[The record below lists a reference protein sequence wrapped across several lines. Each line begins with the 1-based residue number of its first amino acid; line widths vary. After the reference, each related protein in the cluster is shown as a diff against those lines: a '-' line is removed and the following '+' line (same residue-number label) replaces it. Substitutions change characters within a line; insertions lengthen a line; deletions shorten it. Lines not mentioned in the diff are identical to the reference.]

1 MKRLAL
7 PITLC
12 GTSLDMPQLVALPQ
26 GQAVAFTCTYPGRL
40 NGNEDAVGVFT
51 RDPASVVLAV
61 ADGVGGMPHGA
72 AAAKDVIEALAAAP
86 GDTTGLGVA
95 ECIHQANDA
104 ILARGLGAASTVS
117 VLEINNGTLTS
128 HHAGDSAALVV
139 GQRGR
144 TKLRSNCH
152 SPVGIS
158 ESSGLL
164 SEQQALLHP
173 RRNLL
178 SNMVGDVNLWVESM
192 PPLALATRDTALVA
206 SDGLWDNLYI
216 AEIIDAIR
224 RGTLLQAAGKLAE
237 LALRRMSEPRP
248 GVPSKPD
255 DLSFILYRP
264 S

>member
-1 MKRLAL
+1 M
-7 PITLC
+7 
-12 GTSLDMPQLVALPQ
+12 
-26 GQAVAFTCTYPGRL
+26 
-40 NGNEDAVGVFT
+40 
-51 RDPASVVLAV
+51 
-61 ADGVGGMPHGA
+61 
-72 AAAKDVIEALAAAP
+72 
-86 GDTTGLGVA
+86 
-95 ECIHQANDA
+95 
-104 ILARGLGAASTVS
+104 
-117 VLEINNGTLTS
+117 
-128 HHAGDSAALVV
+128 VV

-158 ESSGLL
+158 ESNGLL

-173 RRNLL
+173 QRNLL

-192 PPLALATRDTALVA
+192 PPLALATRDTALAA

-248 GVPSKPD
+248 GAPSKPD